1 MALMLN
7 DTESNK
13 MTKAEQQ
20 AMLQQLF
27 TQEQLDLIYDAL
39 NEYELV
45 AQCND
50 ENSMDDLD
58 SESESENFISETD
71 ILQSVLDIIVSVE

>member
-7 DTESNK
+7 DIESNK

-45 AQCND
+45 AECEDDNNGD
-50 ENSMDDLD
+50 YEMSMLL
-58 SESESENFISETD
+58 SSVVD
-71 ILQSVLDIIVSVE
+71 IFVSVE

>member
-1 MALMLN
+1 MLN

-27 TQEQLDLIYDAL
+27 TEEQLELIYDAL

-50 ENSMDDLD
+50 ENAMDDLD
-58 SESESENFISETD
+58 SESESENFVSETD

>member
-27 TQEQLDLIYDAL
+27 TQEQIELIYDAL

-45 AQCND
+45 AECEDDNNGD
-50 ENSMDDLD
+50 YEMSML
-58 SESESENFISETD
+58 
-71 ILQSVLDIIVSVE
+71 LQSVMDIIVSVE